1 MIDVRLRS
9 RIAKAELDEL
19 VGKIVTPNA
28 FSMVITDAATV
39 YKPNGELLLVYV
51 PNAIPEEVTDVARE
65 HLRSIKVSTNRR
77 GLAAGAGTFY
87 SQTGKQR
94 GGTVHSALLGSFEPQ
109 GGYFPMCRLTAWTAN
124 HVSEWHTVQPFFRA
138 MSDVFEKHVPDRFKT
153 QVTFARRTQPD
164 WVIAGTPY
172 TTITVNNTY
181 ATGVHTDK
189 GDLHEGFSCLA
200 VLRHGDY
207 GGGQL
212 CFPEFRVAVDLKD
225 RDMILMDAHEW
236 HGNVQIEK
244 RSPDAERVSIVAYY
258 RTEIAHCDTKE
269 AEALKAERFRRNLI
283 EEDV

>member
-1 MIDVRLRS
+1 MIDIRLRTK
-9 RIAKAELDEL
+9 IAKAELDEL
-19 VGKIVTPNA
+19 VGKIITPSA
-28 FSMVITDAATV
+28 FSVVVTDAATV
-39 YKPNGELLLVYV
+39 YKPNGDLLLVYI
-51 PNAIPEEVTDVARE
+51 PKAIPEDVAAVARP
-65 HLRSIKVSTNRR
+65 HLASIKVSTNRR
-77 GLAAGAGTFY
+77 GLAAGAGTVY

-94 GGTVHSALLGSFEPQ
+94 GGTVDSALLGSFEPQ

-124 HVSEWHTVQPFFRA
+124 HVKEWTTVQPFFRS
-138 MSDVFEKHVPDRFKT
+138 MSDVFERHVPDRYKT
-153 QVTFARRTQPD
+153 QVTFARRTQPE

-181 ATGVHTDK
+181 ATGVHTDR
-189 GDLHEGFSCLA
+189 GDLHEGFSNLA

-236 HGNVQIEK
+236 HGNVQIDK

-258 RTEIAHCDTKE
+258 RTEIINCDTKE
-269 AEALKAERFRRNLI
+269 AEDAKAERFRGNVI
-283 EEDV
+283 ASDE